1 MCVEKIQKLI
11 LASILGMVLMFAG
24 IEAFA
29 VAFLLQ
35 VMLMVMLTI
44 SGLTGFCT
52 LTKFLSQAFPPCNEN
67 NKEDNK

>member
-11 LASILGMVLMFAG
+11 LASVLGMVLMFAG
-24 IEAFA
+24 IKAFA

-35 VMLMVMLTI
+35 VMLMVMLII

-52 LTKFLSQAFPPCNEN
+52 ITTLLSRAFPSCKEN
-67 NKEDNK
+67 NKEEDK